1 MTLAIEAPGS
11 IGEALELLAAEPARL
26 ILAGGTDLLPALNSG
41 RLAPRPVLALG
52 RLREI
57 DGAGRTADG
66 GLFIGAGLT
75 LARAQAIAGVLPALA
90 RAASVGP
97 PGVRTAATVGGNVV
111 SARGGDLLPL
121 LTVLDARVETDSV
134 GGRRSTPIGAF
145 LAAAGRADGQAGLRP
160 GELVVGVSLAA
171 LPVDAQVERLV
182 LPGNGSRAALA
193 LAAARFPDEAG
204 VRLAVQ
210 VGTGLPTRV
219 AAAEEVVAGQ
229 FARSGREI
237 DEATVA
243 GFAAA
248 VAAAVDAGAY
258 LRHAASVCAGR
269 MLRRTVEAA

>member
-26 ILAGGTDLLPALNSG
+26 IVAGGTDLLPALNSG
-41 RLAPRPVLALG
+41 RLPPRPMLALG

-75 LARAQAIAGVLPALA
+75 LARAQAMAAVLPALA

-145 LAAAGRADGQAGLRP
+145 LTAAGRADGLSLCP
-160 GELVVGVSLAA
+160 GELVVGMLLPA
-171 LPVDAQVERLV
+171 LPIDAQVERLV
-182 LPGNGSRAALA
+182 LPGNGSRAALS
-193 LAAARFPDEAG
+193 LAVARFADEAG
-204 VRLAVQ
+204 FRLAVQ
-210 VGTGLPTRV
+210 VGTGLPMRV

-229 FARSGREI
+229 FARSGRGI
-237 DEATVA
+237 DDVTVT

-258 LRHAASVCAGR
+258 LRHAASVCARRILSR
-269 MLRRTVEAA
+269 MVGAG

>member
-11 IGEALELLAAEPARL
+11 IGEALEMLAAEPARL
-26 ILAGGTDLLPALNSG
+26 IVAGGTDLLPALNSG
-41 RLAPRPVLALG
+41 RLPPRPMLALG

-66 GLFIGAGLT
+66 GLFIGARLT
-75 LARAQAIAGVLPALA
+75 LARAQAMAGILPALA

-121 LTVLDARVETDSV
+121 LTVLDAQVETDSV

-145 LAAAGRADGQAGLRP
+145 LAAPGRADGLRLRP

-182 LPGNGSRAALA
+182 LPGHGSRAALA
-193 LAAARFPDEAG
+193 LAAARFRDEAG

-210 VGTGLPTRV
+210 VGTGHPMRI

-229 FARSGREI
+229 FAQSGRQI
-237 DEATVA
+237 DEVTVA

-258 LRHAASVCAGR
+258 LRHAASVCARR
-269 MLRRTVEAA
+269 MLRRTVEAG